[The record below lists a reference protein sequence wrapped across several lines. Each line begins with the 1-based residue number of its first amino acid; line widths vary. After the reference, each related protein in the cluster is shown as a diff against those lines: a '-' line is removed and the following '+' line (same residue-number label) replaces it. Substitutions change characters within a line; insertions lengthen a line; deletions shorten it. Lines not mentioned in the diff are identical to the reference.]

1 MTDAPDPLLHNRD
14 GRRIER
20 VLAVLAHPDDVDFG
34 AGGTVKAWTDA
45 GVEVAYCLVTNGDAG
60 GFDPDVPRSEIP
72 AIRQAE
78 QRAAGAVLGVTDVR
92 FLGYRDG
99 ELTVSHG
106 LRRDI
111 SRVIRQV
118 RPQRMLIQTPERNW
132 ARIPA
137 SHPDHMAAGEAAIQA
152 VYPDARNPF
161 AHTSLLADEGLDAW
175 SVREVWV
182 MGHPTLTHFV
192 DVTDT
197 FDRKI
202 AALKA
207 HVSQTAHMPDLEG
220 FVRGWGTSLA
230 ERAGFAEGRVAEGF
244 FISVMPG

>member
-1 MTDAPDPLLHNRD
+1 MLDDT
-14 GRRIER
+14 EVSR
-20 VLAVLAHPDDVDFG
+20 VLVVTAHPDDVDFG
-34 AGGTVKAWTDA
+34 ASGTIAGWVDA
-45 GVEVAYCLVTNGDAG
+45 GVEVTYCVITDGDAG
-60 GFDPDVPRSEIP
+60 GFDPAVPRSEIP
-72 AIRQAE
+72 RIRRAE
-78 QRAAGAVLGVTDVR
+78 QVAAAAATGVTDVR

-99 ELTVSHG
+99 ELTVTHG

-132 ARIPA
+132 ERIPA

-161 AHTSLLADEGLDAW
+161 AHPSLLDDEGLDAW
-175 SVREVWV
+175 SVQEVWV
-182 MGHPTLTHFV
+182 MGHPTRTHYV

-197 FDRKI
+197 FARKI
-202 AALKA
+202 EALRA
-207 HVSQTAHMPDLEG
+207 HESQTAHMPDLEG
-220 FVRGWGTSLA
+220 FVRGWGAGLA
-230 ERAGFAEGRVAEGF
+230 AEAGFPDGRLAEGF